1 MKRRE
6 RQRQADLHLCLISLL
21 LTHAS
26 HRLPSTIAEPPQ
38 HDQHVLQ
45 KARINTREGEIERE
59 EGRKRGREEGR
70 QTTRKREGDSK
81 GSDRKDVRKA
91 THTHTQ
97 QKR

>member
-1 MKRRE
+1 MIFGAPLKRRE

-59 EGRKRGREEGR
+59 EERKGDRLRGRGRETDYEEEGGG
-70 QTTRKREGDSK
+70 QQRE
-81 GSDRKDVRKA
+81 R
-91 THTHTQ
+91 
-97 QKR
+97 